1 MFYKRSRMKPFSR
14 CGLKFLL
21 SKKKS
26 VIRCILYR
34 QHNSP
39 KRFQQYFDKT
49 IENLNYSGKHVVIM
63 GDFNIDLLK

>member
-1 MFYKRSRMKPFSR
+1 MKPFSR

-39 KRFQQYFDKT
+39 KRFQQYFDET
-49 IENLNYSGKHVVIM
+49 IENLTSSGKQVVIM
-63 GDFNIDLLK
+63 GDFYLYLLK